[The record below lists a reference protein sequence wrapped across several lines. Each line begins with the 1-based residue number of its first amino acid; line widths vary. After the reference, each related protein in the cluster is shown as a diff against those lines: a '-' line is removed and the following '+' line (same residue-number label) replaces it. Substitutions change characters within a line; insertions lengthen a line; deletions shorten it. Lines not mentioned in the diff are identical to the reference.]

1 MAGRTITGGGRGD
14 LRARPKGMAFPAKG
28 AAAAAMCAATLG
40 LAGCITVKAPEK
52 PIVIELNVNIRQEVI
67 YRLAKDAGN
76 TVEQNKDI
84 F

>member
-1 MAGRTITGGGRGD
+1 M
-14 LRARPKGMAFPAKG
+14 
-28 AAAAAMCAATLG
+28 AAAAGLATLA
-40 LAGCITVKAPEK
+40 LSGCITVKAPEK